1 MKARRISVYDA
12 PHQFEPLLPER
23 HRLDALHERAA
34 DVIAA
39 CSTVNMAVAQ
49 GPQAEL
55 RTLLRKMNSFYT
67 NLIEGEHTRP
77 SDIDRALARDFS
89 GDQDIARKQRL
100 AVAHIQVEQSLEDQL
115 GLQVREPGQQD
126 HWLYSAE
133 ALCTLHAALFHGLPE
148 EDLRLKDGSLMTP
161 GRLRTVQVA
170 VGRHEAPLH
179 TAVPAFLDRW
189 AEVYRGARRGE
200 ATLVAMAA
208 AHHRLAWIHPFSD
221 GNGRV
226 CRLHTHL
233 SLYAAGF
240 TRGLWSP
247 LRGFARTQERYRA
260 LLQAADEHRR
270 GDHDGRGNLSQA
282 ALIDWIAYVLEVCLD
297 QARFMA
303 ARLDTGQMRDRIAA
317 CLHVEESV
325 VRRGVGPSALLPLH
339 HLFMSQSALPRA
351 DFKAMTGLGDRKATQ
366 LVSDLLRE
374 GFLKTDSPY
383 GAVRFAIP
391 NRALRFYFPSL
402 WPEAEEDE
410 ALAARGS

>member
-1 MKARRISVYDA
+1 MTAPKIDVYDA
-12 PHQFEPLLPER
+12 PHPFEPLLPER

-39 CSTVNMAVAQ
+39 CSAVHAAIAQ

-77 SDIDRALARDFS
+77 SEIDRALARDFS

-100 AVAHIQVEQSLEDQL
+100 AVAHMQAEQTLEDHLAAQA
-115 GLQVREPGQQD
+115 RDPGQQD
-126 HWLYSAE
+126 AWLYSTE
-133 ALCTLHAALFHGLPE
+133 ALGTLHAALFDRLPDQ
-148 EDLRLKDGSLMTP
+148 DLRLTDGSLLVP
-161 GRLRTVQVA
+161 GRLRDRQVA

-179 TAVPAFLDRW
+179 TSVPAFLERW
-189 AEVYRGARRGE
+189 GEVYRQARRGE
-200 ATLVAMAA
+200 ATLVAIAA
-208 AHHRLAWIHPFSD
+208 SHHRLAWIHPYPD
-221 GNGRV
+221 GNGRL

-233 SLYAAGF
+233 GLFSAGF
-240 TRGLWSP
+240 TKGLWSP
-247 LRGFARTQERYRA
+247 LRGFARTQDRYRA

-282 ALIDWIAYVLEVCLD
+282 ALIDWIGYVLEVCLD

-303 ARLDTGQMRDRIAA
+303 SRLDTRQMRDRIAA
-317 CLHVEESV
+317 CLHVEDAV
-325 VRRGVGPSALLPLH
+325 VKRGVGPAALLPLH
-339 HLFMSQSALPRA
+339 HLFMSQTPLPRA
-351 DFKAMTGLGDRKATQ
+351 DFKAMTGLGERKATQ

-383 GAVRFAIP
+383 GPVRFGIP
-391 NRALRFYFPSL
+391 NRALRYYFPAL

-410 ALAARGS
+410 ALGR